1 VALSAHIQ
9 MEEILI
15 GRLTLAALAF
25 TCFAATAEAQNLGGD
40 YSVEG
45 TNLNGSPYSGD
56 ARITVISETTCTIEW
71 VTGGTTSSGFCMRND
86 DAFAAGYVMGDAIG
100 LIIYKMED
108 GGVLKGLWTITGKD
122 GVGTEVLTPK

>member
-1 VALSAHIQ
+1 
-9 MEEILI
+9 LI
-15 GRLTLAALAF
+15 GRLTLAALGIA
-25 TCFAATAEAQNLGGD
+25 CCAATAQAQNLE

-45 TNLNGSPYSGD
+45 TNLNGSPYTGD
-56 ARITVISETTCTIEW
+56 ATITIISDTTCAIEW
-71 VTGGTTSSGFCMRND
+71 VTGGTTSKGFCMRND

-108 GGVLKGLWTITGKD
+108 GGVLRGLWTITGQN

>member
-1 VALSAHIQ
+1 MRRH
-9 MEEILI
+9 LI
-15 GRLTLAALAF
+15 AAA
-25 TCFAATAEAQNLGGD
+25 CFAAMTGTALADSLE

-45 TNLNGSPYSGD
+45 TNLNGSTYSGD
-56 ARITVISETTCTIEW
+56 ATINIISDTTCTIEW
-71 VTGGTTSSGFCMRND
+71 ATGGTTSKGFCMRND

-108 GGVLKGLWTITGKD
+108 GGVLRGLWTITGQN